1 MCGLKS
7 KYLNIDTLLI
17 NLGYNFKIIG
27 IYIRNIYI
35 VEYIIELNIFPSIR
49 LCRFVS
55 SWRLFSRKYLDDGK
69 WNICWP
75 QL

>member
-55 SWRLFSRKYLDDGK
+55 S
-69 WNICWP
+69 
-75 QL
+75 